1 MKQLNL
7 TERQEQTDEQGGHGG
22 SVQKYFE
29 GQFKDYGVTYVSVV
43 VVGQRYRGT
52 RVEIV
57 YAITVDSKLAIP
69 HALQGKSRTGPTG
82 DRFSYSQLANSVY
95 TSSLLDG
102 ADRDLR
108 RERPADGASPL
119 AARGRRDRSR
129 EWLAARTGAHTR
141 LLS

>member
-7 TERQEQTDEQGGHGG
+7 TERQEQMDEEGGHGG
-22 SVQKYFE
+22 SVEKYFE
-29 GQFKDYGVTYVSVV
+29 GEFQDYGVTYVSVV

-69 HALQGKSRTGPTG
+69 HALKGKSRTGPTG

-95 TSSLLDG
+95 TSSY
-102 ADRDLR
+102 
-108 RERPADGASPL
+108 STPL
-119 AARGRRDRSR
+119 TATYAGSDPPTEPPR
-129 EWLAARTGAHTR
+129 
-141 LLS
+141 